1 MHTPLESATHGA
13 APAGTP
19 RPQGAPE
26 APARHRTLLLVDDEE
41 SILSALKRVFR
52 RDGYQVITATSG
64 ALGLE
69 ALTRQPVDVIL
80 SDQRMPGMTGIEFLR
95 EARRLYP
102 HTLRMTLSGYTDLQS
117 IIEAVNEGA
126 VYKFLTKPWDDELLR
141 SHVAHAFEQSELA
154 TENAR
159 LWAAV
164 QQANHE
170 LALANER
177 LEHMVRDE
185 GERRKAMQ
193 NAAGASRDVLDGFPL
208 AVFGIGADG
217 TLAYVNRQAVMEWP
231 QWSSALG
238 GEPEPPMQQV
248 LASLMHPQQLPDT
261 QGQQMTIEGRSAR
274 VWICP
279 LKGQD
284 QPLGHLLLVE
294 LLPEMATV
302 ATGHPT

>member
-1 MHTPLESATHGA
+1 MNTPPETVIHGGGAT
-13 APAGTP
+13 APP
-19 RPQGAPE
+19 RPQATPP

-154 TENAR
+154 AENAR

-193 NAAGASRDVLDGFPL
+193 NAAGASRDALDGFPM

-217 TLAYVNRQAVMEWP
+217 ALAYVNRQAVVQWP
-231 QWSSALG
+231 EWSSALG
-238 GEPEPPMQQV
+238 AEPEPAMQQV
-248 LASLMHPQQLPDT
+248 LATLMHTPQPPDT
-261 QGQQMTIEGRSAR
+261 QGRQTTIEGRSAR
-274 VWICP
+274 AWICP
-279 LKGQD
+279 LKGQE
-284 QPLGHLLLVE
+284 QPLGHLLLVQ
-294 LLPEMATV
+294 LLPDATA
-302 ATGHPT
+302 ATAGVPA

>member
-1 MHTPLESATHGA
+1 MHTPLESAAHGA
-13 APAGTP
+13 ALTGTP
-19 RPQGAPE
+19 GQQGPLE
-26 APARHRTLLLVDDEE
+26 PPARHRTLLLVDDEE

-64 ALGLE
+64 

-185 GERRKAMQ
+185 GERRMAMQ
-193 NAAGASRDVLDGFPL
+193 NAAGASRDALDGFPM

-217 TLAYVNRQAVMEWP
+217 TLAYVNRQAVMDWP

-248 LASLMHPQQLPDT
+248 LATLMHPQQWPDT
-261 QGQQMTIEGRSAR
+261 LGQPTTIEGRNTRA
-274 VWICP
+274 WICP
-279 LKGQD
+279 LKGQE
-284 QPLGHLLLVE
+284 QPLGHLLLVQ
-294 LLPEMATV
+294 LLPDAATV
-302 ATGHPT
+302 ATGRPT

>member
-1 MHTPLESATHGA
+1 MHTQPEPALGRTSPAASSGPLRSVDV
-13 APAGTP
+13 
-19 RPQGAPE
+19 PE
-26 APARHRTLLLVDDEE
+26 RHRTLLLVDDEE

-141 SHVAHAFEQSELA
+141 RHVAHAFEQRELA
-154 TENAR
+154 TENTR

-177 LEHMVRDE
+177 LERMVHDE
-185 GERRKAMQ
+185 GERRMAMQ
-193 NAAGASRDVLDGFPL
+193 SAAGASRDALDGFPM

-217 TLAYVNRQAVMEWP
+217 TLAYVNRQAVIQWP
-231 QWSSALG
+231 QWSCALG
-238 GEPEPPMQQV
+238 GEPEPSMQQV
-248 LASLMHPQQLPDT
+248 LATLMQPGQQPDT
-261 QGQQMTIEGRSAR
+261 QGMRTTIEDRSAR
-274 VWICP
+274 AWICP
-279 LKGQD
+279 LKGQE
-284 QPLGHLLLVE
+284 QPLGHLLLMQ
-294 LLPEMATV
+294 LLHDTAAAES
-302 ATGHPT
+302 GHPT